1 LEEDAS
7 SQEVRTGLETGSAAA
22 DLDYL
27 GGLGLAG
34 RHDMV
39 RHCSELEV
47 VHPVDRQLETEDEV
61 PEKMELE
68 MHVLLGMVQE
78 SYDRLVS
85 RGEEPGHREQGS
97 CGHYLASS
105 MEEGHASEGCHLGP
119 EGLDRDELVVDLV
132 EVRRLENH
140 LDLGEA

>member
-1 LEEDAS
+1 MDLEI
-7 SQEVRTGLETGSAAA
+7 GSAAA
-22 DLDYL
+22 DLV
-27 GGLGLAG
+27 GLGLAG

-39 RHCSELEV
+39 RHCSELEI

-68 MHVLLGMVQE
+68 MHALLGMVQE

-85 RGEEPGHREQGS
+85 RGEEPGRREQGS

-105 MEEGHASEGCHLGP
+105 MEEEDRASEGCHLGL
-119 EGLDRDELVVDLV
+119 EGLDRDELVVDLMG
-132 EVRRLENH
+132 VRRLENH
-140 LDLGEA
+140 LDLGEV